1 MIKAAIMGFG
11 TIGSGVAEVLDI
23 NKKSIA
29 ARVGDEVELKYVLDL
44 RDFEGDP
51 IQEKIVHD
59 YKVIAEDPEVA
70 IVVET
75 MGGVEPAYTFVK
87 TMLEAGKHVTTSNK
101 ALVAAKGAEL
111 IALAK
116 EKNVNFMFEAS
127 VGGGIPIIRPLNS
140 CLTADEIEEIT
151 GIVNGTTNYM
161 MTEMTEKGAD
171 FNEVLK
177 DAQAKGYAE
186 KDPTA
191 DVEGY
196 DACRKIAILTSLVC
210 GQQVDF
216 EDILPEAIFEYD
228 DKIWGMTFGVECQMV
243 LYNKALFEEAG
254 IDAPSTDAANP
265 WTWEEYVDAAVK
277 LTKDINGKHP
287 GEEGF
292 DSNNISVW
300 GTKVFDSPIFNF
312 TLLNSNGGAYIAAEG
327 DRLLVDS
334 EESKEVLKEL
344 QDLIYVHQVAP
355 KPAVTS
361 AMPSSQQML
370 MDGQL
375 GMYMAGQFEIATF
388 AEAEWGDFG
397 VAPLPKFKKPA
408 SMIWG
413 EPLVVYDSKD
423 EKVNEAA
430 VKLVLAL
437 SNPAE
442 VNDLFVTAAQMPIYK
457 SWYTDPEKKA
467 VWTDNAWHNESLMS
481 YFDSLFQTE
490 TTSREAYYVK
500 NYDPI
505 MAIVQP
511 RLDKIWDGVDV
522 DTALEGL
529 QEEVAQEMQG
539 YYKIVDYYFDAK

>member
-1 MIKAAIMGFG
+1 MRKKGLSLFVTAAVCAGVLVG
-11 TIGSGVAEVLDI
+11 CGGNTQGSQTAENTQTQEPAAAEVVQEEEGETIQLKFTSWSAGGEQTAVKQALASFEEQNPGIKVEAEFID
-23 NKKSIA
+23 NANYTAKLNTLMA
-29 ARVGDEVELKYVLDL
+29 AGDAPNVAQLNGYLAPEYGAKGQLLDL
-44 RDFEGDP
+44 KPYLEG
-51 IQEKIVHD
+51 E
-59 YKVIAEDPEVA
+59 
-70 IVVET
+70 
-75 MGGVEPAYTFVK
+75 
-87 TMLEAGKHVTTSNK
+87 
-101 ALVAAKGAEL
+101 
-111 IALAK
+111 
-116 EKNVNFMFEAS
+116 
-127 VGGGIPIIRPLNS
+127 
-140 CLTADEIEEIT
+140 
-151 GIVNGTTNYM
+151 
-161 MTEMTEKGAD
+161 
-171 FNEVLK
+171 
-177 DAQAKGYAE
+177 
-186 KDPTA
+186 
-191 DVEGY
+191 
-196 DACRKIAILTSLVC
+196 
-210 GQQVDF
+210 VDF
-216 EDILPEAIFEYD
+216 DDILPEAIFEYD

-254 IDAPSTDAANP
+254 IEAPSTDASDP
-265 WTWEEYVDAAVK
+265 WTWDEYVDAALK
-277 LTKDINGKHP
+277 LTKDINGRHP

-292 DSNNISVW
+292 DANNISVW
-300 GTKVFDSPIFNF
+300 GTKVFDSPVFNF

-334 EESKEVLKEL
+334 EESKEVLKAL

-355 KPAVTS
+355 KPSVTS

-397 VAPLPKFKKPA
+397 VAPLPMFKKPA

-457 SWYTDPEKKA
+457 SWYFDPEK
-467 VWTDNAWHNESLMS
+467 VQTWTDNAWHNESLMS

-511 RLDKIWDGVDV
+511 RLDKIWDGEDV
-522 DTALEGL
+522 NTALEGI
-529 QEEVAQEMQG
+529 QDEAAPEMQG
-539 YYKIVDYYFDAK
+539 YYKIVDYYSDAK

>member
-1 MIKAAIMGFG
+1 
-11 TIGSGVAEVLDI
+11 
-23 NKKSIA
+23 
-29 ARVGDEVELKYVLDL
+29 
-44 RDFEGDP
+44 
-51 IQEKIVHD
+51 
-59 YKVIAEDPEVA
+59 
-70 IVVET
+70 
-75 MGGVEPAYTFVK
+75 
-87 TMLEAGKHVTTSNK
+87 
-101 ALVAAKGAEL
+101 
-111 IALAK
+111 
-116 EKNVNFMFEAS
+116 
-127 VGGGIPIIRPLNS
+127 
-140 CLTADEIEEIT
+140 
-151 GIVNGTTNYM
+151 
-161 MTEMTEKGAD
+161 
-171 FNEVLK
+171 
-177 DAQAKGYAE
+177 
-186 KDPTA
+186 
-191 DVEGY
+191 
-196 DACRKIAILTSLVC
+196 
-210 GQQVDF
+210 
-216 EDILPEAIFEYD
+216 
-228 DKIWGMTFGVECQMV
+228 MV

-254 IDAPSTDAANP
+254 IEPPSTDASNP
-265 WTWEEYVDAAVK
+265 WTWDEYEDAAIR

-292 DSNNISVW
+292 DPNNISVW

-334 EESKEVLKEL
+334 EESKEVLKAL

-388 AEAEWGDFG
+388 AEAEWGEFG

-423 EKVNEAA
+423 EKTNDAA

-437 SNPAE
+437 SNPAK

-457 SWYTDPEKKA
+457 SWYSDSEKKET
-467 VWTDNAWHNESLMS
+467 WTNNAWHNESLMS

-511 RLDKIWDGVDV
+511 HLDKIWDGEDV
-522 DTALEGL
+522 DTALAGL
-529 QEEVAQEMQG
+529 QEEAAPEMQG
-539 YYKIVDYYFDAK
+539 YYKIVDYYSDAE